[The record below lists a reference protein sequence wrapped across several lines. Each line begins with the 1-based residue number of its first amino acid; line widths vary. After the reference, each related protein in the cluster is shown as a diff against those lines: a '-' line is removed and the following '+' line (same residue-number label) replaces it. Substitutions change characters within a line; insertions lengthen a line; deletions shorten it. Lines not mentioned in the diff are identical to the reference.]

1 MSTDVRQ
8 GSIAITWTADGI
20 GQATLDGVKVFA

>member
-20 GQATLDGVKVFA
+20 GQATLDGVVFA